1 MPDWNKL
8 ENSIDDIIKKASQKT
23 DEELSSKIS
32 SVTRLTDDEIQEL
45 FPEPSD
51 AKKLFD
57 LMKIVKSAEER
68 NTKINQIIANSEK
81 FAGTVLTLL
90 SKLA

>member
-8 ENSIDDIIKKASQKT
+8 GETIDGIIKDSADKT
-23 DEELSSKIS
+23 DEKLASTIS

-57 LMKIVKSAEER
+57 LMKIVKSAEDR
-68 NTKINQIIANSEK
+68 NTKINTIVKNSET
-81 FAGTVLTLL
+81 FGGIVLTLL
-90 SKLA
+90 SKFA

>member
-8 ENSIDDIIKKASQKT
+8 EQSIDSIISGAAKKT
-23 DEELSSKIS
+23 DEELASRIS
-32 SVTRLTDDEIQEL
+32 SVTRLTDDEVQEL

-51 AKKLFD
+51 AKKLFE

-68 NTKINQIIANSEK
+68 NTKINRIIENSEK
-81 FAGTVLTLL
+81 FGGIVLTLL
-90 SKLA
+90 SKFA